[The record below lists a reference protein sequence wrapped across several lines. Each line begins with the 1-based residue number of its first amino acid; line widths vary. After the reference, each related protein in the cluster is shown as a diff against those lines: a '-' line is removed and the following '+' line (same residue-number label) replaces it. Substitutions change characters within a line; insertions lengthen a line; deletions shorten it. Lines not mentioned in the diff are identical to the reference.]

1 MLYGLPFTDESKVDE
16 IRELL
21 CEIIAVITTLDE
33 VRDLENV
40 ERFAKM
46 ISI

>member
-1 MLYGLPFTDESKVDE
+1 VLFGLPFTDESKAGE

-21 CEIIAVITTLDE
+21 CEIIALITTHDE
-33 VRDLENV
+33 AKDLENV